1 MKRPR
6 VSVFLGVSLDG
17 YIAGESDDLSW
28 LSIVQTDPPEDTG
41 YEALMREVDVLVLGR
56 NTYEKVL
63 TFGDWPYHG
72 KRVIVLT
79 HHALYPR
86 HGEEAH
92 GGDLCA
98 LLAELGAAGHAHVYL
113 DGGMAVRDGLA
124 AGVVDTLTLSW
135 VPVILGQGTALFGV
149 GMPTSKWRLVSS
161 RAFPSGLVQARY
173 QPV

>member
-1 MKRPR
+1 MNRPR

-72 KRVIVLT
+72 KRVIALT
-79 HHALYPR
+79 HHAL
-86 HGEEAH
+86 
-92 GGDLCA
+92 
-98 LLAELGAAGHAHVYL
+98 
-113 DGGMAVRDGLA
+113 
-124 AGVVDTLTLSW
+124 
-135 VPVILGQGTALFGV
+135 
-149 GMPTSKWRLVSS
+149 
-161 RAFPSGLVQARY
+161 
-173 QPV
+173 